1 MMFRR
6 PKIGLALGGGGARGL
21 SHIGV
26 LKVLE
31 AAGVPIDMIAGT
43 SIGALV
49 GGCYALHPDAIELE
63 RRVREYIESPEFKNT
78 GLDRFKRPEPAENF
92 FGQVAKYV
100 RERIVINLAHSRLSV
115 VGADRMGRVVEAVL
129 DDRRIEDTKIPL
141 LIVATDLHTGD
152 DCIMREGS
160 LREAAMASAAIPG
173 FLPPVQQNGHLLVD
187 GAVTAPVPVRA
198 LQDAG
203 MDVIIAVDVGQDIG
217 ILSDAQNIVDI
228 MFRTNSITSHKLK
241 TLLLET
247 ADVVVRP
254 DVGGIHWADFQ
265 NIRDLIEKG
274 EQAANEQLRAIR
286 HCIREKQPFW
296 QRLFTLNRYRESE
309 RQAA

>member
-1 MMFRR
+1 MNLRR

-26 LKVLE
+26 LKILE
-31 AAGVPIDMIAGT
+31 AARVPIAMIAGT

-49 GGCYALHPDAIELE
+49 GGCYALRPDAIELE
-63 RRVREYIESPEFKNT
+63 RRVREYIESPQFKNT

-160 LREAAMASAAIPG
+160 IREAALASAAIPG
-173 FLPPVQQNGHLLVD
+173 FLPPVKQNGHLLVD

-203 MDVIIAVDVGQDIG
+203 MDIIIAVDVGQEI
-217 ILSDAQNIVDI
+217 STQPEAQNIVDI

-241 TLLLET
+241 TLLLEA
-247 ADVVVRP
+247 ADVIVRP
-254 DVGGIHWADFQ
+254 DVGHIHWADFQ
-265 NIRDLIEKG
+265 NIRDLIEEG
-274 EQAANEQLRAIR
+274 ERAAREKLPDILEL
-286 HCIREKQPFW
+286 IREKRPFW
-296 QRLFTLNRYRESE
+296 MRLFRPGRQREE
-309 RQAA
+309 DVQAA